1 MTRRIPQDHKYRT
14 ACPAAIKAKITAL
27 EGAVMDYAFVGSQPP
42 EYREQILQDAQ
53 FRRYSLERTILTCIE
68 NAVVEAHQAV
78 RRHAAYHVGEI
89 EGGLDEYEDTPC
101 RSLLERLRG
110 AINKAKAT
118 FK

>member
-1 MTRRIPQDHKYRT
+1 MTRRIPQDPNYRT

-68 NAVVEAHQAV
+68 VAV
-78 RRHAAYHVGEI
+78 AAA
-89 EGGLDEYEDTPC
+89 LDPNTKRMKP
-101 RSLLERLRG
+101 
-110 AINKAKAT
+110 
-118 FK
+118 